1 MSDDRSG
8 LEEKLRDLARLLD
21 PVPEHLVRQAV
32 SAYAWH
38 TVDAEP
44 AELTF
49 DSFAPEQAA
58 LVRGP
63 RGPRLLTF
71 EAPTLTVEIEI
82 TECGDTRRLTG
93 RISPPRRAGIEVR
106 RPDRRLH
113 VETDELGRFGCD
125 GLSAGPLGLRCSTA
139 EQTVVTDWVAI

>member
-8 LEEKLRDLARLLD
+8 LEEELRDLARLLD

-82 TECGDTRRLTG
+82 TK
-93 RISPPRRAGIEVR
+93 A
-106 RPDRRLH
+106 
-113 VETDELGRFGCD
+113 ELEEKFFKGKSENKYIQ
-125 GLSAGPLGLRCSTA
+125 L
-139 EQTVVTDWVAI
+139 VAT

>member
-1 MSDDRSG
+1 MPDDRSG
-8 LEEKLRDLARLLD
+8 LEEELRRAAGMLD
-21 PVPEHLVRQAV
+21 PVPEHLLRQAV

-49 DSFAPEQAA
+49 DSHAPEQAA

-63 RGPRLLTF
+63 GAPRLLTF
-71 EAPTLTVEIEI
+71 ESATVTVEVEI
-82 TECGDTRRLTG
+82 TECGDARRLTG
-93 RISPPRRAGIEVR
+93 RITPPRPAGIEVR

-113 VETDELGRFGCD
+113 VQADELGRFSCE
-125 GLSAGPLGLRCSTA
+125 GLPAGPLGLRCSTA